1 MRLRILI
8 ISFIVLF
15 TSGFGFLSSQSSLE
29 TDLEDQQD
37 ALDSVFVAYWKAGKI
52 SLRSL
57 PLTEETEVINF
68 DAINNRQAEALGL
81 GPHLRKVFDTR
92 LLFDRESADPYTFSV
107 THIFEFSKEIYHM
120 KDKTE
125 HMDEDDYPTFME
137 VISHGKR
144 ITSGEELQLP
154 NPWNN
159 SLDHWAFALVMEA
172 RTLFNS
178 WKTYELERV
187 NVDDIKTSDF
197 RSMAYLHKGVDGFR
211 NEWFYLADKSFTN
224 SIAELN
230 KDKFSLASSV
240 EDLAN
245 RHLIDGFTVEQQV
258 KLLLRATS
266 YLMRGWSRQQSES
279 DDLMV
284 KAPEDVELALKDF
297 NQLGIDNELV
307 WLAESYLYIKKED
320 IERANVSLD
329 KLLSS
334 ELISDKEKELIAE
347 TKEHLKNRESGKA
360 LNFLT
365 DKVFMSRLG
374 ASYAYS
380 YADEVEWVVFLK
392 KSEEG
397 REILAKF
404 ENFESSI
411 NKAKEFLSLEEI
423 KNKSKSFIGD
433 LM

>member
-15 TSGFGFLSSQSSLE
+15 TSGFGFLSNQSSLE

-68 DAINNRQAEALGL
+68 DAINNRQAEELGL
-81 GPHLRKVFDTR
+81 GPHLRKIFDTR
-92 LLFDRESADPYTFSV
+92 LLFDPEAANSYTFSI

-125 HMDEDDYPTFME
+125 HMDEDDYPTFVE
-137 VISHGKR
+137 IISHGKR
-144 ITSGEELQLP
+144 ITSGEELKLP
-154 NPWNN
+154 KPWNN
-159 SLDHWAFALVMEA
+159 SLDHWAFALVMEP
-172 RTLFNS
+172 RTIFNS
-178 WKTYELERV
+178 WITYELEKV

-197 RSMAYLHKGVDGFR
+197 KSLAYLHKGIDGFR
-211 NEWFYLADKSFTN
+211 NEWFYLADRSFSN
-224 SIAELN
+224 SITELN
-230 KDKFSLASSV
+230 KDEFSLASSV
-240 EDLAN
+240 EKLAN

-266 YLMRGWSRQQSES
+266 YLMRGWSRQQSDS
-279 DDLMV
+279 DDLML
-284 KAPEDVELALKDF
+284 KAAEDVELALKDF

-320 IERANVSLD
+320 TKRANASLD
-329 KLLSS
+329 KLLASKR
-334 ELISDKEKELIAE
+334 IPAKEKELIAK
-347 TKEHLKNRESGKA
+347 TKEHLKNRESGEA

-365 DKVFMSRLG
+365 DKVFMSKLG

-380 YADEVEWVVFLK
+380 YAEQVEWVAFLK
-392 KSEEG
+392 KSKEG
-397 REILAKF
+397 REILEKLESF
-404 ENFESSI
+404 EASI

-423 KNKSKSFIGD
+423 KNKSKSLVGD
-433 LM
+433 YL